1 MAPKSRATGN
11 GEKIPR
17 APRSIPRRNVF
28 SWFSRYTS
36 IHMESNGTQERR
48 QVTRDRKSISFS
60 RSVCRRDRFESV
72 GKVEVAEMA
81 AMSRPG
87 VGREARTGPRVNGS
101 LRPFV
106 VCVVCEHIDAQ
117 IEVRYE
123 ARSPSRATF
132 SL

>member
-1 MAPKSRATGN
+1 MGVGEIVAIIVRHEEGEREREKRGRCIIFDVAPKSRATGN

-17 APRSIPRRNVF
+17 ARSIPRRNVF

-87 VGREARTGPRVNGS
+87 WGGRRGQVRV
-101 LRPFV
+101 
-106 VCVVCEHIDAQ
+106 
-117 IEVRYE
+117 
-123 ARSPSRATF
+123 
-132 SL
+132 

>member
-1 MAPKSRATGN
+1 MGIGEIVAIIVRHEEGEREREKRGRCIIFDVAPKSRATGN

-87 VGREARTGPRVNGS
+87 WGGRHGQVRV
-101 LRPFV
+101 
-106 VCVVCEHIDAQ
+106 
-117 IEVRYE
+117 
-123 ARSPSRATF
+123 
-132 SL
+132 